1 MNKIQKVSYCV
12 SWLLNSLIITIP
24 GFLLLSWIFIDSEIM
39 KNLTNRGIVAI
50 SYSHDGSYT
59 NLSLI
64 KWTIS
69 SKFLGFVAYIFGVLP
84 LLFNLYYLKKIFI
97 NYSVDEIFNVL
108 NAKYYN
114 NIAWIFFLSA
124 ILIEPLSNTLLT
136 FAVTT
141 SNPVG
146 QRYISLS
153 FGTTNLQNIFFGI
166 LVIVIS
172 WVMLEASKIQTE
184 YKFTI

>member
-1 MNKIQKVSYCV
+1 MNKIQKVSYYV
-12 SWLLNSLIITIP
+12 SWLLNSLIIAIP
-24 GFLLLSWIFIDSEIM
+24 SFLLLSWIFIDSEIM

-50 SYSHDGSYT
+50 SYSHDGVYT
-59 NLSLI
+59 NFSLI
-64 KWTIS
+64 KWTIF
-69 SKFLGFVAYIFGVLP
+69 SKFLGFSAYTFGVLP

-97 NYSVDEIFNVL
+97 NYSVGEIFNVL

-124 ILIEPLSNTLLT
+124 VLIKPLSDMLLT
-136 FAVTT
+136 FAVTM

-146 QRYISLS
+146 QRYIALS
-153 FGTTNLQNIFFGI
+153 FGTPNLQDIFFGI

>member
-1 MNKIQKVSYCV
+1 
-12 SWLLNSLIITIP
+12 
-24 GFLLLSWIFIDSEIM
+24 M
-39 KNLTNRGIVAI
+39 KNLSHKGIFVL
-50 SYSHDGSYT
+50 SYSEGGVYT
-59 NLSLI
+59 DLSLI
-64 KWTIS
+64 KWTIF
-69 SKFLGFVAYIFGVLP
+69 SKFLGFMAYLFGVLP

-97 NYSVDEIFNVL
+97 NYSVGEIFNIL

-124 ILIEPLSNTLLT
+124 VLIKPIGDMLLT
-136 FAVTT
+136 FAVTM

-146 QRYISLS
+146 QRYIYLG
-153 FGTTNLQNIFFGI
+153 FGTPNLQDIFFGI